1 MFANL
6 DLLGTYQYLS
16 LSLVN
21 FLISFPAI
29 FGSISCLTLVV
40 DAAVTVFVLLV
51 DPPTPDFL
59 VNDKWW
65 GLILCVDNN
74 SRSLV
79 LLVRDTSFNLVAVD
93 NWVSR

>member
-1 MFANL
+1 M
-6 DLLGTYQYLS
+6 
-16 LSLVN
+16 
-21 FLISFPAI
+21 
-29 FGSISCLTLVV
+29 V

-74 SRSLV
+74 SASLV
-79 LLVRDTSFNLVAVD
+79 LLVDDTSLNLVAVD
-93 NWVSR
+93 N